1 MRRPWL
7 TVDVSLIETYAS
19 VCDNMADTP
28 EQAANLLS
36 RSGLM
41 RQIAA
46 IVKDTHRSCAVLR
59 RQVVQPCLTRRQSQ
73 RQGLVQQT
81 AHLADLLSIP
91 VVIILSRRASTI
103 PGPRLLLSPA
113 GAHRVTAQQVVLFVS
128 TQNAARTILAEALMN
143 DLSNGRLRAYS
154 AGREP
159 LGYVE
164 PLALEALKYFK
175 IPSNGFASKSWDA
188 FVTEESVPID
198 FVVSI
203 GERHSA
209 EFFPRW
215 PGRPLT
221 TRWKAKDP
229 GAIQGPRE
237 VRARSYIETA
247 LVLRRHVKVLIDA
260 ASEANDPAT
269 MRS

>member
-1 MRRPWL
+1 
-7 TVDVSLIETYAS
+7 
-19 VCDNMADTP
+19 
-28 EQAANLLS
+28 
-36 RSGLM
+36 
-41 RQIAA
+41 
-46 IVKDTHRSCAVLR
+46 
-59 RQVVQPCLTRRQSQ
+59 
-73 RQGLVQQT
+73 
-81 AHLADLLSIP
+81 
-91 VVIILSRRASTI
+91 
-103 PGPRLLLSPA
+103 
-113 GAHRVTAQQVVLFVS
+113 
-128 TQNAARTILAEALMN
+128 
-143 DLSNGRLRAYS
+143 
-154 AGREP
+154 
-159 LGYVE
+159 VE

-203 GERHSA
+203 GERHLA

-221 TRWKAKDP
+221 TRWKVKDP